1 MADENG
7 TPSATCIPPSHAGG
21 PYSQALL
28 NTRLLILDDS
38 GKPDAGHASGAVV
51 IGGVSIDALRY
62 PTLSRR
68 ILGAKGRF
76 YPSRGVPQ
84 GWEIKSTGL
93 VKPNPWNRANNR
105 NFAYELAR
113 IVRDLGGT
121 LYAATIDKANMH
133 HPMTLATTMP
143 LQLQC
148 LVEHFEVECRATN
161 SLGMVIADWSTHQF
175 DQHAS
180 RCVASFAV
188 SRKLRVHPGVYY
200 ASSHGNEGVQVADV
214 VAAVRRRAVEGDV
227 AMQTFDAHLASVRS
241 AAALPGTCTGRLYTN
256 YVTVI

>member
-1 MADENG
+1 M
-7 TPSATCIPPSHAGG
+7 H
-21 PYSQALL
+21 
-28 NTRLLILDDS
+28 TRLLILDDS

-51 IGGVSIDALRY
+51 IAGLSIDTLRY

-68 ILGAKGRF
+68 VLGAKGRF
-76 YPSRGVPQ
+76 YPGRGVPQ

-93 VKPNPWNRANNR
+93 VKPNPWNRATNR
-105 NFAYELAR
+105 HFAHELAR
-113 IVRDLGGT
+113 IVSDLGGT
-121 LYAATIDKANMH
+121 FYAATITKANIKN
-133 HPMTLATTMP
+133 PMTLATTMP

-148 LVEHFEVECRATN
+148 LVEHFEVECRATD

-180 RCVASFAV
+180 RCVASFAA

-214 VAAVRRRAVEGDV
+214 VAAVRRRAIEGDA
-227 AMQTFDAHLASVRS
+227 AMQTFDAHLATVRPT
-241 AAALPGTCTGRLYTN
+241 APMPTTCTGRPYTN

>member
-1 MADENG
+1 M
-7 TPSATCIPPSHAGG
+7 
-21 PYSQALL
+21 

-51 IGGVSIDALRY
+51 IAGLSIDTLRY
-62 PTLSRR
+62 PALSRR
-68 ILGAKGRF
+68 VLGAKARF
-76 YPSRGVPQ
+76 YPGRGVPQ
-84 GWEIKSTGL
+84 GWEVKSSGL

-105 NFAYELAR
+105 NFAHELAR
-113 IVRDLGGT
+113 IVSDLGGT
-121 LYAATIDKANMH
+121 FYAATITKANLH

-180 RCVASFAV
+180 RCVASFAA

-214 VAAVRRRAVEGDV
+214 VAAVRRRAVEGDT
-227 AMQTFDAHLASVRS
+227 AMAAFDAHLASIRPAKVLS
-241 AAALPGTCTGRLYTN
+241 NTCTGRSFTN

>member
-1 MADENG
+1 MTVA
-7 TPSATCIPPSHAGG
+7 SPPM
-21 PYSQALL
+21 

-51 IGGVSIDALRY
+51 IAGVSIDALRY

-68 ILGAKGRF
+68 VLGAKGAF
-76 YPSRGVPQ
+76 YPGRCAPQ

-93 VKPNPWNRANNR
+93 VKPNPWKRANNR
-105 NFAYELAR
+105 NFAHELAR
-113 IVRDLGGT
+113 IVRQLDGT
-121 LYAATIDKANMH
+121 FYAATITKANMNYA
-133 HPMTLATTMP
+133 MTLATTMP

-148 LVEHFEVECRATN
+148 LVEHFEAECRATN

-180 RCVASFAV
+180 RCVASFAA

-214 VAAVRRRAVEGDV
+214 VAAVRRRAAEGDPTMV
-227 AMQTFDAHLASVRS
+227 AFDAHLAAVRPTS
-241 AAALPGTCTGRLYTN
+241 HLPKTCTGRAYTN
-256 YVTVI
+256 HVTVI